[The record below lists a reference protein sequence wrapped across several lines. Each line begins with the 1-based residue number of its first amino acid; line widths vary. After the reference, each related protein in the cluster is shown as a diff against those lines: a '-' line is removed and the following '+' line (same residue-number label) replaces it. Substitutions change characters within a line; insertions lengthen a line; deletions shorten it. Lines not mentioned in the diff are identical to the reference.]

1 MKGAISLS
9 GKGLMPPIS
18 LPADFTTRIHSY
30 TKIVI
35 PVDLASGPES
45 GGAVVAQAESI
56 PGVEWKG
63 LVVKMIQ

>member
-45 GGAVVAQAESI
+45 GRDGGGGRRMEVVD
-56 PGVEWKG
+56 G
-63 LVVKMIQ
+63 LCINEK